1 MTSIILF
8 KTSMCPAC
16 RQIEAMC
23 EGKRTIEKIYIDTP
37 DGLAD
42 ATAEYQMFERQAPA
56 LMIDGVL
63 HPASEITDNGVL
75 KEQHVK
81 DLLRI

>member
-1 MTSIILF
+1 
-8 KTSMCPAC
+8 MCPAC

-37 DGLAD
+37 DGLTD
-42 ATAEYQMFERQAPA
+42 ATVEYQMYERQAPA

-63 HPASEITDNGVL
+63 HPAREITDDGVL
-75 KEQHVK
+75 KEQYVK
-81 DLLRI
+81 DLLGI